1 MTAGKSEETNMRVKT
16 DERRKGILDAAG
28 GIFRELGFGRA
39 SMAAISAKV
48 GGSKATLYS
57 YFKSKEELFAAVMF
71 DAMEELGLQ
80 VLDLLDPADT
90 DLHGVLERFG
100 LAYLAMLLGAEALA
114 NTRIAIAE
122 AESSKLGAKLYD
134 LGPRPF
140 WEAVTAYIEKLMDRG
155 TLVAAPPR
163 LAALHLQGLLEAGVM
178 EPALFGVAPLLERAG
193 GVRAAVD
200 VFLRGYAPGEPLAPN
215 QQSG

>member
-1 MTAGKSEETNMRVKT
+1 MRVKT
-16 DERRKGILDAAG
+16 DERRQGILEAAG
-28 GIFRELGFGRA
+28 GIFRELGFGRT
-39 SMAAISAKV
+39 SMAAISARV
-48 GGSKATLYS
+48 GGSKATLYN

-71 DAMEELGLQ
+71 DAMEEQGQQ
-80 VLDLLDPADT
+80 VLDLLDPSDK
-90 DLHGVLERFG
+90 DLRGALERFG
-100 LAYLAMLLGAEALA
+100 VAYLSMLLGSEALA

-140 WEAVTAYIEKLMDRG
+140 WEAVSAHIEKLMDCG
-155 TLVAAPPR
+155 MLVAAPPR

-178 EPALFGVAPLLERAG
+178 EPALFGVEPLLERGG

-200 VFLRGYAPGEPLAPN
+200 FFLRGYAACGPDA
-215 QQSG
+215 SS

>member
-1 MTAGKSEETNMRVKT
+1 MRVKT
-16 DERRKGILDAAG
+16 DERRQGILDAAG

-48 GGSKATLYS
+48 GGSKATLYN

-71 DAMEELGLQ
+71 DAMEEQGQQ
-80 VLDLLDPADT
+80 VLDLLDPSDS
-90 DLHGVLERFG
+90 DLRGVLERFG
-100 LAYLAMLLGAEALA
+100 VAYLGMLLGAEALA

-140 WEAVTAYIEKLMDRG
+140 WEAVTAYIEKLMSRG
-155 TLVAAPPR
+155 ALITARPR

-178 EPALFGVAPLLERAG
+178 EPALFGVEPLLERGG

-200 VFLRGYAPGEPLAPN
+200 FFLRGYAA
-215 QQSG
+215 SGPDTPT